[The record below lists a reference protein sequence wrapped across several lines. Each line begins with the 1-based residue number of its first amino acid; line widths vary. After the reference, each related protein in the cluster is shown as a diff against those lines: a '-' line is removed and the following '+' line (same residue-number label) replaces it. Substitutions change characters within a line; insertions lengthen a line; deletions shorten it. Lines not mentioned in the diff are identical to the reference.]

1 MVFFMSIVRTG
12 LFNDGYIPIMDG
24 VTITVK
30 NYALW
35 LNKLLGPTYVVTP
48 YMPNYEDD
56 ETFPVIR
63 FLSMSTIVRPPYRI
77 GLPDL
82 DLKLQYLLKKR
93 DFDIVHAHSP
103 FAAGLLAKKV
113 AKEKHIPII
122 ATFHS
127 KYRDDF
133 KRIIAFKPI
142 VDEQMKRIIDFYYSV
157 DHVWVPQESVALTL
171 REYGYKGPY
180 EVVENGIDMK
190 PPADVGPFRKLGA
203 EHLGLPEGIPV
214 GLYVGQHVLEK
225 NLEFLVNTLP
235 AIIAARPDF
244 RMVFVGKGY
253 AKLQLQMLV
262 RSLGIQKSVIFHE
275 VVYDRELLQSI
286 YARGDIFLFPS
297 LYDNAPLVVREAAA
311 FKTPAVLIKGATAAE
326 VIHDRKNGYLS
337 ENNQDAFAAKVIEAL
352 SDEASLAVISE
363 QAQKTL
369 CRTWEDVV
377 TEVKERYLQILSR
390 WES

>member
-1 MVFFMSIVRTG
+1 MRPLSIG
-12 LFNDGYIPIMDG
+12 LFNDGYVPIMDG

-35 LNKLLGPTYVVTP
+35 LNKLLGPAYVITP
-48 YMPNYEDD
+48 YMPNYEDN
-56 ETFPVIR
+56 EPFPVIR

-82 DLKLQYLLKKR
+82 DLRLQYLLKNR
-93 DFDIVHAHSP
+93 NFDLVHAHSP

-113 AKEKHIPII
+113 AKERHIPIV

-127 KYRDDF
+127 KYREDF
-133 KRIIAFKPI
+133 RRLIAFKSI

-157 DHVWVPQESVALTL
+157 NHVWVPQESVALTL

-190 PPADVGPFRKLGA
+190 PPGDIGPFRKRGA
-203 EHLGLPEGIPV
+203 EHLGIPLGTPV
-214 GLYVGQHVLEK
+214 GLYVGQHILEK
-225 NLEFLVNTLP
+225 NLEFLVNSLP
-235 AIIAARPDF
+235 AIMAARPDF

-253 AKLQLQMLV
+253 AKLQLQQLV
-262 RSLGIQKSVIFHE
+262 HSLNIQKKVIFHD

-311 FKTPAVLIKGATAAE
+311 FRTPAVLIKGATAAE
-326 VIHDRKNGYLS
+326 VIHDGQNGYLS
-337 ENNQDAFAAKVIEAL
+337 ENREEAFAAKVVEAL
-352 SDEASLAVISE
+352 GDETSYARISE
-363 QAQKTL
+363 NAQKTL

-377 TEVKERYLQILSR
+377 TEVKERYIQILSR